1 MKVGPKAKCV
11 VIEKKMKQTFDS
23 NTPPTWFVD
32 FQKQTLEFQTMVVSR
47 LDKIEIRLDRLESDV
62 KSIHH
67 RIDNLVKLNKL
78 KE

>member
-1 MKVGPKAKCV
+1 M
-11 VIEKKMKQTFDS
+11 
-23 NTPPTWFVD
+23 
-32 FQKQTLEFQTMVVSR
+32 KQTLEFQTMVVSR

-67 RIDNLVKLNKL
+67 RIDNLVNLIKLNDL